1 MFDFVRDNKRLFQ
14 FLLLLLIVPSFVLV
28 GLGRDMVAGQSSVAS
43 VDGKAISSAELD
55 AAVRQRADMVRQSNP
70 RIDPKE
76 LDTPD
81 FRRKVLASILAERTM
96 LAGIEKFRLTPDD
109 DRIAR
114 QFRENPMYQAVRNPD
129 GTLNTE
135 AVGMSSAAFL
145 QRLRNEIAQQQ
156 FMEPGS
162 VLSVTAKAP
171 AKQVEE
177 VVMQK
182 REIQVQYFQ
191 VRDWQA
197 KVQPTD
203 EQLLA
208 FFKSEGQKTRY
219 IAAESVDVEMA
230 VLDLAA
236 LQARVKIADEAVKAH
251 YDANIRRYASAE
263 ERKASVIVIGFEAS
277 GGKDAAKKKADAA
290 LAAAKADPAKFADV
304 ARKFST
310 DELSAK
316 VGGDLGFLPPQALD
330 EKVDKVLFSLEKGAV
345 SGVIETESDFQ
356 IIRAVEIR
364 GGEKKPFESVRAEI
378 AAELAAAEA
387 KRKYPEAAD
396 EFSEQV
402 FSQGSSFDVVRDKLG
417 ARVQT
422 VTGVGRKQAPQEL
435 LRDPKIQAELFSTTN
450 LTNKSNSKAV
460 EVSPQVLVSI
470 RVLKH
475 SPEHRE
481 SFETVK
487 EQVRTDFIQ
496 HEAKRQA
503 GEAAAARV
511 AALGKAPED
520 LAGLSPVLSVSYKDT
535 QNVAREVLI
544 KALTSPVAPLPQVH
558 KVDMG
563 ADGFAVV
570 RVSKI
575 EKGEAA
581 DPAMSQQLLQQ
592 YQQAWAEAENRAL
605 LEAMKVRF
613 KAKIKTH

>member
-81 FRRKVLASILAERTM
+81 FRNKVLASILAERTM

-114 QFRENPMYQAVRNPD
+114 QFRENPMYQAARNPD

-191 VRDWQA
+191 VRDWQP

-251 YDANIRRYASAE
+251 YDANIRRSASAE

-290 LAAAKADPAKFADV
+290 LAAAKADPAKV
-304 ARKFST
+304 NKP
-310 DELSAK
+310 
-316 VGGDLGFLPPQALD
+316 V
-330 EKVDKVLFSLEKGAV
+330 
-345 SGVIETESDFQ
+345 VILILTYLV
-356 IIRAVEIR
+356 ILVTMVY
-364 GGEKKPFESVRAEI
+364 GPI
-378 AAELAAAEA
+378 AAMLVEMFPTRIRYTSMSLPYHIGNGWFGGLLPTTAFAIVAQTGNMYNGLW
-387 KRKYPEAAD
+387 YPIIVA
-396 EFSEQV
+396 
-402 FSQGSSFDVVRDKLG
+402 SFTFVVGLLFVRETKDVDIY
-417 ARVQT
+417 AH
-422 VTGVGRKQAPQEL
+422 
-435 LRDPKIQAELFSTTN
+435 D
-450 LTNKSNSKAV
+450 
-460 EVSPQVLVSI
+460 
-470 RVLKH
+470 
-475 SPEHRE
+475 
-481 SFETVK
+481 
-487 EQVRTDFIQ
+487 
-496 HEAKRQA
+496 
-503 GEAAAARV
+503 
-511 AALGKAPED
+511 
-520 LAGLSPVLSVSYKDT
+520 
-535 QNVAREVLI
+535 
-544 KALTSPVAPLPQVH
+544 
-558 KVDMG
+558 
-563 ADGFAVV
+563 
-570 RVSKI
+570 
-575 EKGEAA
+575 
-581 DPAMSQQLLQQ
+581 
-592 YQQAWAEAENRAL
+592 
-605 LEAMKVRF
+605 
-613 KAKIKTH
+613 